1 MSGFGTK
8 RTCSLK
14 LQMSVVG
21 GRTDMIGNRRH
32 FRFWTHNGHPACMG
46 KLRSSNVLCPELELL
61 SDTVQTPT
69 SFLIYF

>member
-32 FRFWTHNGHPACMG
+32 FRFWTHNGHPAG
-46 KLRSSNVLCPELELL
+46 RSSNVLCPELVL
-61 SDTVQTPT
+61 SDTAQTPT
-69 SFLIYF
+69 SFLMYF